1 MPSEAA
7 VGPRR
12 TSPLTVVLG
21 AGGLGFSVALLFV
34 VRESPFFILLAALSG
49 FRMIGWWYL
58 TYETRDDELVIRSGV
73 LQRRL
78 QVVPYARVQQIDFH
92 RNLTAQIFGLTEM
105 RIDTA
110 GSASGRVQLA
120 YLDLATAERL
130 RSHILAKR
138 SVPATVAAALPSTD
152 HDALGP
158 RIPDPPAPARRL
170 ATFDLGA
177 LARSGATSDWCALTI
192 LVAPVAVVTIV
203 LFAIADG
210 DGLAA
215 YGGSLVFAIVAPC
228 IVVAVAITR
237 SCLTYYGLTLDLVGD
252 DLVID
257 YGLFERQ
264 HLTMPRSRVQHVALR
279 DNPLRRR
286 FGLATVSI
294 RSAARPGAQN
304 ATHLVLAGVD
314 SAVAATILDLAIPG
328 IDRDAAAT
336 LQSRPPAARRRAII
350 RRVALLSLPGVL
362 ATATLPPFGLVV
374 FAVAPVGVVWG
385 RRAHLAAG
393 HRMTAETILVAS
405 GPIVRT
411 RDFVVRA
418 RTQSVRAVSSP
429 FQRRVGLAT
438 LRLDLAGGEPWL
450 YDIDVVDARAVAGTI
465 VVDQT
470 LARSPE
476 GS

>member
-1 MPSEAA
+1 MPSDA

-12 TSPLTVVLG
+12 TSPLTVVLD
-21 AGGLGFSVALLFV
+21 AGGLGFGLVLMFV

-49 FRMIGWWYL
+49 FRMIGWWFL
-58 TYETRDDELVIRSGV
+58 TYDTRDDELVIRSGV

-92 RNLTAQIFGLTEM
+92 RNLVAQILNLTEM

-110 GSASGRVQLA
+110 GSAGGRVQLA
-120 YLDLATAERL
+120 YLDLTTAERL
-130 RSHILAKR
+130 RSHILARR
-138 SVPATVAAALPSTD
+138 SVQAAEPAVEPDRRASEV
-152 HDALGP
+152 
-158 RIPDPPAPARRL
+158 PDPPAPARRL

-177 LARSGATSDWCALTI
+177 LARSGATSDWCAFS
-192 LVAPVAVVTIV
+192 LVIAPVALATLV

-215 YGGSLVFAIVAPC
+215 WGGSLVFAIVAPFFVC
-228 IVVAVAITR
+228 GGAVLR
-237 SCLTYYGLTLDLVGD
+237 SCLRYYDLTLDLVGD

-264 HLTMPRSRVQHVALR
+264 HLTMPRSRIQHVAVR

-286 FGLATVSI
+286 LGLVTVSI
-294 RSAARPGAQN
+294 RSAARPGAEN

-314 SAVAATILDLAIPG
+314 SVVASTVLDLAIGG
-328 IDRDAAAT
+328 IDRDVDST
-336 LQSRPPAARRRAII
+336 LQRRPAVALRRAIV
-350 RRVALLSLPGVL
+350 RRVALLALPGLL
-362 ATATLPPFGLVV
+362 ATVTLPPLGFVV
-374 FAVAPVGVVWG
+374 FAVAPIGVVWG
-385 RRAHLAAG
+385 RRAHAVAG
-393 HRMTAETILVAS
+393 HRMSADAILVAS
-405 GPIVRT
+405 GPIVHT
-411 RDFVVRA
+411 RDFVVRD

-429 FQRRVGLAT
+429 LQRRVGLAT

-450 YDIDVVDARAVAGTI
+450 YDIDLSAARAVAHTI
-465 VVDQT
+465 VIDQT
-470 LARSPE
+470 RARAPE